1 MCCGPVFFTLT
12 MIHPSELLEKTV
24 EIFFAAVHGSPEV
37 VCGPV
42 DGFGMFGWKIEAGD
56 LPYPSAMQGD
66 REYGEAYLR
75 HMIGQGFSVG
85 FAVWRQ
91 PHRALVCLKTWEP
104 GDDEPSWP
112 MDTSIAQVVY
122 HGR

>member
-1 MCCGPVFFTLT
+1 
-12 MIHPSELLEKTV
+12 MISTSESIEKTV
-24 EIFFAAVHGSPEV
+24 EIFLAAVRDSQEV
-37 VCGPV
+37 VCGPL
-42 DGFGMFGWKIEAGD
+42 DDFGMFGWKMEAGD
-56 LPYPSAMQGD
+56 SPYPDAMQGD
-66 REYGEAYLR
+66 EKYGTAYLR

-91 PHRALVCLKTWEP
+91 PDRALVCLKTWEP

-112 MDTSIAQVVY
+112 MDTTNAQVVH